1 MNILLIVGVLSI
13 LGGYGYWMY
22 NQGYNNGL
30 FDGALSIMVALYKDK
45 QVTKVYIMKNIPSLT
60 NEEFNEIFGEKS

>member
-22 NQGYNNGL
+22 NQGYNSGL

-60 NEEFNEIFGEKS
+60 NEEFNEIFEEKS

>member
-1 MNILLIVGVLSI
+1 MNIFLIVGVLSI
-13 LGGYGYWMY
+13 LAVYGYWVY

-30 FDGALSIMVALYKDK
+30 FDGALSIMVTLYKDK

-60 NEEFNEIFGEKS
+60 NEEFDEIFEEKS